1 MTLRIS
7 EYMKKIEDPNKEPTL
22 REMLASILAAM
33 FGVQNSKNRERDFQR
48 GKPAHFIVLGIIVV
62 TIFVLTIVMAVK
74 IIMSYAPQA

>member
-62 TIFVLTIVMAVK
+62 TIFVLTIVVAVK